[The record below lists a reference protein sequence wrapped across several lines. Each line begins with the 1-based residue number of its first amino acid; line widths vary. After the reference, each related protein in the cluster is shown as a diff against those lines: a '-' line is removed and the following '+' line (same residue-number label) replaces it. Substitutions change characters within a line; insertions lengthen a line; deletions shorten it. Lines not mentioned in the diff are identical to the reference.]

1 MHVVKR
7 PCWAA
12 TPQAYKAC
20 ACPAS
25 RPRKKPRAQDRDISG
40 LMDVGSY
47 MSEARSW
54 SDTSLC
60 VVDDGQYMA
69 AVFALGK
76 GRLPVIGGIDVR
88 LAHWL
93 PETSRGARPSL
104 PH

>member
-25 RPRKKPRAQDRDISG
+25 RPKKEPRAQDRDSG
-40 LMDVGSY
+40 LLDGGSY

-54 SDTSLC
+54 SDTSPC
-60 VVDDGQYMA
+60 VADGGQDMA

-76 GRLPVIGGIDVR
+76 GRLPVTGGCDVR

-93 PETSRGARPSL
+93 PETS
-104 PH
+104 

>member
-1 MHVVKR
+1 MPSFK
-7 PCWAA
+7 
-12 TPQAYKAC
+12 TEE
-20 ACPAS
+20 
-25 RPRKKPRAQDRDISG
+25 PRAQDKDISG
-40 LMDVGSY
+40 LMDGGSY

-54 SDTSLC
+54 SDTSLG
-60 VVDDGQYMA
+60 VVDGGQDMA

-76 GRLPVIGGIDVR
+76 GRPPVIGGPDVR

>member
-25 RPRKKPRAQDRDISG
+25 RPKKKPRAQDRDISG

-60 VVDDGQYMA
+60 VVDDG
-69 AVFALGK
+69 L
-76 GRLPVIGGIDVR
+76 IGYQK
-88 LAHWL
+88 LAEEH
-93 PETSRGARPSL
+93 A
-104 PH
+104 PHCPTDKNIRQ